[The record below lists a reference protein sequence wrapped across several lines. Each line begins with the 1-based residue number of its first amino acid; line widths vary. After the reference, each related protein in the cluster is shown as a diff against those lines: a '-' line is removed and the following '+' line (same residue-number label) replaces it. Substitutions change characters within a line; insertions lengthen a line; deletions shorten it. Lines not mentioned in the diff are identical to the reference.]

1 MPSPRFSL
9 AGKLAAVVA
18 FNVAVAAILGSVGA
32 FFGLPPLVILAATL
46 AGTLPVVAWSISR
59 FWRPIHRILEA
70 VTDGVRSFQENDF
83 SLRLESSRAD
93 ELGDLLALYN
103 RMGDVLRLERNEIY
117 QRELLLD
124 TLLQGAPMAILL
136 VNSLDRIVYANS
148 AARVLFAESRR
159 LHGKPFAELVARAP
173 DSAREPLENGGDA
186 LFAWSRPGA
195 EDDTYRLVQRRFQ
208 LNTQEQRLVVVERIT
223 PELRRQEVEVW
234 KKVIRVLSHELNN
247 SLASVSSLLHSARHV
262 SSHPRQGEAGG
273 EAASGAARLD
283 GIFEAIDE
291 RVRHLS
297 DFLDGYARFARL
309 PRPARRPAA
318 WSELLGSVER
328 MFPFRRIGEIP
339 SEPALFDPVQMQ
351 QVLINLLKNAA
362 EAGGPPEEIAV
373 AVERAPGG
381 GWLLAVLDR
390 GRGMDDDT
398 MKKALL
404 PFYSSKQTGSGLG
417 LPLCNEI
424 MSAHGGSLR
433 LEKRAG
439 GGTAVVCTL
448 PE

>member
-1 MPSPRFSL
+1 MVPRFSL
-9 AGKLAAVVA
+9 AGKLAAVVG
-18 FNVAVAAILGSVGA
+18 FNVAVAALLASAGA
-32 FFGLPPLVILAATL
+32 FFGLPPPVILVGTL
-46 AGTLPVVAWSISR
+46 AAAAPVVAWTISR
-59 FWRPIHRILEA
+59 FWRPIHRTLEA
-70 VTDGVRSFQENDF
+70 VADGVRSFQENDF
-83 SLRLESSRAD
+83 SLRLASKRAD
-93 ELGDLLALYN
+93 ELGDLVMLYN
-103 RMGDVLRLERNEIY
+103 QMGDVLRLERNEIY

-124 TLLQGAPMAILL
+124 TLLQGAPMAIVL
-136 VNSLDRIVYANS
+136 VNSLDRVVYANS
-148 AARVLFAESRR
+148 AARDLFGESRR
-159 LHGKPFAELVARAP
+159 LQGKAFADLVAKSPA
-173 DSAREPLENGGDA
+173 SAKEALEAGGDA
-186 LFAWSRPGA
+186 LFAWSRPDA
-195 EDDTYRLVQRRFQ
+195 EDETYRLVQRRFH

-234 KKVIRVLSHELNN
+234 KKVIRILSHELNN

-262 SSHPRQGEAGG
+262 SHAREREAEGV
-273 EAASGAARLD
+273 SGAGPSRLD

-291 RVRHLS
+291 RVRHLA

-309 PRPARRPAA
+309 PRPERRPAA

-328 MFPFRRIGEIP
+328 LFPFRRIGSVP

-373 AVERAPGG
+373 AVERAPDG

-390 GRGMDDDT
+390 GRGMDDEA

-417 LPLCNEI
+417 LPLCTEI
-424 MSAHGGSLR
+424 MTAHGGSLR
-433 LEKRAG
+433 LERRAG
-439 GGTAVVCTL
+439 GGTAVVCAL
-448 PE
+448 PD

>member
-1 MPSPRFSL
+1 MTVPRFSL

-18 FNVAVAAILGSVGA
+18 FDVLVAALLASGGA
-32 FFGLPPLVILAATL
+32 ALDLPPLVILAATL
-46 AGTLPVVAWSISR
+46 AGAAPVVAWSISR
-59 FWRPIHRILEA
+59 FWRPIHRTLEA

-83 SLRLESSRAD
+83 SLRLASTRAD
-93 ELGDLLALYN
+93 ELGDLVALYN
-103 RMGDVLRLERNEIY
+103 QMGDVLRLERNEIY

-124 TLLQGAPMAILL
+124 TLLQGAPMAIVL

-148 AARVLFAESRR
+148 AARVLLGQSKR
-159 LHGKPFAELVARAP
+159 LQGTPFSDVVARAP
-173 DSAREPLENGGDA
+173 EAAREALVTGGDA
-186 LFAWSRPGA
+186 LFPWPR
-195 EDDTYRLVQRRFQ
+195 EDGEEETYRLVQRRFQ

-234 KKVIRVLSHELNN
+234 KKVIRILSHELNN

-262 SSHPRQGEAGG
+262 SHATPPAAGAS
-273 EAASGAARLD
+273 AASPARLD
-283 GIFEAIDE
+283 DIFEAIDE

-309 PRPARRPAA
+309 PRPDRRPAA

-328 MFPFRRIGEIP
+328 LFPFKRIGTIP

-362 EAGGPPEEIAV
+362 ESGGPPEEIAV
-373 AVERAPGG
+373 AIERPPAG

-390 GRGMDDDT
+390 GRGMDDEA

-417 LPLCNEI
+417 LPLCTEI
-424 MSAHGGSLR
+424 LTAHGGTLHLQR
-433 LEKRAG
+433 REG
-439 GGTAVVCTL
+439 GGTAVVCRL

>member
-1 MPSPRFSL
+1 VRTPPFSL

-18 FNVAVAAILGSVGA
+18 FNVAVAALLASTGA
-32 FFGLPPLVILAATL
+32 FFGVPPLVILAATL
-46 AGTLPVVAWSISR
+46 AATAPVVAWSISR
-59 FWRPIHRILEA
+59 FWWPIHRTLEA
-70 VTDGVRSFQENDF
+70 LADGVRSFQENDF
-83 SLRLESSRAD
+83 SLRLASSRAD
-93 ELGDLLALYN
+93 ELGDLVALYN
-103 RMGDVLRLERNEIY
+103 QMGDVLRLERNEIY

-148 AARVLFAESRR
+148 AARILFSESRR
-159 LHGKPFAELVARAP
+159 LSGKAFAELVATAP
-173 DSAREPLENGGDA
+173 ESVREALEAGGDA
-186 LFAWSRPGA
+186 LFAWPRPDA
-195 EDDTYRLVQRRFQ
+195 EDETYRLVQRRFQ

-262 SSHPRQGEAGG
+262 SSHPKQVEAGAEPAG
-273 EAASGAARLD
+273 PQRLD

-291 RVRHLS
+291 RVRHLA

-309 PRPARRPAA
+309 PRPERRPAT
-318 WSELLGSVER
+318 WGELLGSVER
-328 MFPFRRIGEIP
+328 MFPFRRVGDIP

-373 AVERAPGG
+373 AIERAPGG
-381 GWLLAVLDR
+381 GWFLAVLDR
-390 GRGMDDDT
+390 GRGMDDET

-424 MSAHGGSLR
+424 MTAHGGSLR
-433 LEKRAG
+433 LERRAG
-439 GGTAVVCTL
+439 GGTAVVCVL

>member
-1 MPSPRFSL
+1 VGSHRFSL

-18 FNVAVAAILGSVGA
+18 FNVAVAALLASAGA
-32 FFGLPPLVILAATL
+32 FFGFPPFVILGGTL
-46 AGTLPVVAWSISR
+46 AAAAPVVAWTISR
-59 FWRPIHRILEA
+59 FWRPIHRTLEA
-70 VTDGVRSFQENDF
+70 LADGVRSFQENDF
-83 SLRLESSRAD
+83 SLRLASTRAD
-93 ELGDLLALYN
+93 ELGDLVTLYN
-103 RMGDVLRLERNEIY
+103 QMGDVLRLERNEIY

-124 TLLQGAPMAILL
+124 TLLQGAPIAIVL
-136 VNSLDRIVYANS
+136 VKSLDRIVYANS
-148 AARVLFAESRR
+148 AARVLFGESRR
-159 LHGKPFAELVARAP
+159 LQGKAFATLVATAP
-173 DSAREPLENGGDA
+173 ESAREALAAGGDA
-186 LFAWSRPGA
+186 LFAWSRPDA
-195 EDDTYRLVQRRFQ
+195 EDETYRLVQRRFQ

-234 KKVIRVLSHELNN
+234 KKVIRILSHELNN

-262 SSHPRQGEAGG
+262 SHAPSSNPAT
-273 EAASGAARLD
+273 AGAARLD
-283 GIFEAIDE
+283 EIFEAIDE

-309 PRPARRPAA
+309 PRPERRPAA

-328 MFPFRRIGEIP
+328 LFPFRRVGTIP

-381 GWLLAVLDR
+381 GWMLAVLDR
-390 GRGMDDDT
+390 GRGMDDEA

-417 LPLCNEI
+417 LPLCTEI
-424 MSAHGGSLR
+424 MTAHGGSLR

-439 GGTAVVCTL
+439 GGTAVVCML

>member
-1 MPSPRFSL
+1 MGSPRFSL

-18 FNVAVAAILGSVGA
+18 FNVAVAALLASAGA
-32 FFGLPPLVILAATL
+32 ALGLPPFVIL
-46 AGTLPVVAWSISR
+46 AGTLAATAPVVAWTISR
-59 FWRPIHRILEA
+59 FWLPIHRTLQA
-70 VTDGVRSFQENDF
+70 LADGVRSFQENDF
-83 SLRLESSRAD
+83 SLRLVSTRAD
-93 ELGDLLALYN
+93 ELGDLVTLYN
-103 RMGDVLRLERNEIY
+103 QMGDVLRFERNEIY

-124 TLLQGAPMAILL
+124 TLLQGAPMAIVL
-136 VNSLDRIVYANS
+136 VNSLDRIAYANS
-148 AARVLFAESRR
+148 AARVLFGESRR
-159 LHGKPFAELVARAP
+159 LQGKAFADLVATAP
-173 DSAREPLENGGDA
+173 ESAREALVAGGDA
-186 LFAWSRPGA
+186 LFAWSRSDA
-195 EDDTYRLVQRRFQ
+195 EDETYRLVQRRFQ

-234 KKVIRVLSHELNN
+234 KKVIRILSHELNN
-247 SLASVSSLLHSARHV
+247 SLAPVSSLLHSARHV
-262 SSHPRQGEAGG
+262 SHGRASDAAQPGEA
-273 EAASGAARLD
+273 ETARLD
-283 GIFEAIDE
+283 DIFEAIDE

-309 PRPARRPAA
+309 PRPERRPAA
-318 WSELLGSVER
+318 WSELLGSVEGL
-328 MFPFRRIGEIP
+328 FPFRRIGTVP

-373 AVERAPGG
+373 AIERAPGG

-390 GRGMDDDT
+390 GRGMDDEA

-417 LPLCNEI
+417 LPLCTEI
-424 MSAHGGSLR
+424 MTAHGGSLR
-433 LEKRAG
+433 LERRTG
-439 GGTAVVCTL
+439 GGTAVVCML